1 MAQVTVYVKDE
12 LRDRMREAAEEH
24 DVNWS
29 EVAAVAIEETLES
42 LEHPEEELD
51 MTRTWVQ
58 RISTL
63 VHELNREVEQLRSRE
78 RKRRGTPI
86 K

>member
-12 LRDRMREAAEEH
+12 LRDRMREAAQEH

-42 LEHPEEELD
+42 LEYPEEKLDLTQIWTQNISNLVREL
-51 MTRTWVQ
+51 Q
-58 RISTL
+58 
-63 VHELNREVEQLRSRE
+63 REVQKLHSRE
-78 RKRRGTPI
+78 KRRRGR
-86 K
+86 

>member
-12 LRDRMREAAEEH
+12 LRDRMREAAQEH

-42 LEHPEEELD
+42 LEYPEEKLD
-51 MTRTWVQ
+51 LTQIWTQ
-58 RISTL
+58 RISIL
-63 VHELNREVEQLRSRE
+63 VHELQIEVQKLHSRE
-78 RKRRGTPI
+78 KRRRGR
-86 K
+86 

>member
-12 LRDRMREAAEEH
+12 LRDRMREAAQEH

-42 LEHPEEELD
+42 LEYPEEKLD
-51 MTRTWVQ
+51 LTQIWTQ
-58 RISTL
+58 NIYSL
-63 VHELNREVEQLRSRE
+63 VHELQREVQKLHSRE
-78 RKRRGTPI
+78 KRRRGT
-86 K
+86 

>member
-12 LRDRMREAAEEH
+12 LRDRMREAAQEH

-42 LEHPEEELD
+42 LEYPEEELD
-51 MTRTWVQ
+51 LTQIWTQ
-58 RISTL
+58 NIYSL
-63 VHELNREVEQLRSRE
+63 VRELQREVQKLHSRE
-78 RKRRGTPI
+78 KRRRGR
-86 K
+86 

>member
-12 LRDRMREAAEEH
+12 LRDRMREAAQEH

-51 MTRTWVQ
+51 LTQIWTQ
-58 RISTL
+58 HISIL
-63 VHELNREVEQLRSRE
+63 VHELQIEVQKLHSRE
-78 RKRRGTPI
+78 KRRRGR
-86 K
+86 